1 MNKFAIIA
9 DPATGMGKELRER
22 FGIDDIIPG
31 HLTFPDGSDHLAD
44 PDWTTVDPDEYF
56 GSMAYK
62 KAIYKTGA
70 PNSVEIG
77 ETAEKYLKEGRDV
90 LLITLSSGMSGTYDI
105 CRAVSKELKE
115 KYPDN
120 RLVVVDSLRFSTMM
134 ILMNIK
140 AAEMREEGK
149 SIDEVAAWIEA
160 NRNRFRQA
168 GPLNDL
174 KFLAR
179 TGRISGTK
187 AFFGQLVGV
196 NAIGD
201 YAPNGVST
209 VLVNIKG
216 TDKAL
221 RASVEY
227 MKQTIED
234 AKSQKVIISN
244 SLRPKEAA
252 KLTEMIQNEIGPEEI
267 INLRTD
273 MLCGANIGPGMAA
286 AFYFGKEATADMAWE
301 KETMQKIAEGLK

>member
-77 ETAEKYLKEGRDV
+77 ETAGKYLKEGRDV
-90 LLITLSSGMSGTYDI
+90 LLITLSSAMSGTYDI

-115 KYPDN
+115 KYPEN
-120 RLVVVDSLRFSTMM
+120 RLVVVDSLRFSAMM

-160 NRNRFRQA
+160 NRNHFRQA

-179 TGRISGTK
+179 TGRISETK

-209 VLVNIKG
+209 VLVNVKG

>member
-187 AFFGQLVGV
+187 AFFGQLVGI